1 MVKIID
7 FFDRFGL
14 ICNFGNCKK
23 DLMGRIVAIDYGQK
37 RVGVAVTDEDQIIA
51 TPLTTVHSKD
61 IISFLKDYV
70 GRENVELFVV
80 GEPRQMNNQASESV
94 KYIEPFVRLLVK
106 SFPEIPV
113 ERVDERFTSLIAQR
127 TILNSGMKKKDRQNK
142 SLVDTISAAIILQ
155 SYMESR
161 SAGHH

>member
-1 MVKIID
+1 
-7 FFDRFGL
+7 
-14 ICNFGNCKK
+14 
-23 DLMGRIVAIDYGQK
+23 MGRIVAIDYGQK

-61 IISFLKDYV
+61 IIAFLKEYV
-70 GRENVELFVV
+70 GHQNVELFVV
-80 GEPRQMNNQASESV
+80 GEPKQMNNQASESV

-106 SFPEIPV
+106 NFPEIPV
-113 ERVDERFTSLIAQR
+113 ERVDERFTSLIAMR
-127 TILNSGMKKKDRQNK
+127 TILDSGMKKKDRQNK
-142 SLVDTISAAIILQ
+142 SLVDTISATIILQ